1 MFDLFKI
8 SKKYIESQFQK
19 HGFSN
24 KTIDIDDYQIQYWD
38 NNKNGK
44 TILLLH
50 GFGAQA
56 EFQWYKQIESLS
68 KEFRVIVPNLLHFG
82 DSKPK
87 NKPLYYLA
95 HYK

>member
-19 HGFSN
+19 IGFSN
-24 KTIDIDDYQIQYWD
+24 KIIEIDDYQIQYWD

-56 EFQWYKQIESLS
+56 EFKSLFS
-68 KEFRVIVPNLLHFG
+68 LK
-82 DSKPK
+82 
-87 NKPLYYLA
+87 
-95 HYK
+95 